1 MHPTRTAAAAV
12 LLSLA
17 LTSLAAAQDTTKA
30 EGLVLRGPLRVFCM
44 SQRAVLRA
52 GDMSAG
58 LARVLSQPELEGR
71 DVRLLIQEGR
81 VVALQGATRGDVGL
95 LSGAGLGAERLAEV
109 KANASVLVTDSKEIG
124 GRLWLRV
131 RAGQARGVL
140 SADQVEL
147 VPPGAVSGWLGETLA
162 PLFARGTRAKEARF
176 FHPDGHVF
184 KATVTSSQ
192 PSDAEFRQV
201 ADELAGQA
209 LIRLGSGLQ
218 RLNEDG
224 SEPEGDDAL
233 SLAIRFTSADHAL
246 DTKTRPG
253 DQDLLLTA
261 WLERFTHVAT
271 RSPFGDPHD
280 FFNNHYFPG
289 VPFQIAGRPVWLR
302 LVPKAGI
309 TKHVG
314 RGALLKRLVGIGK
327 VEREG
332 RERIPALREAIR
344 QNRARFLLQVQRGE
358 WWRLSRPWTTLVEL
372 NLVEELPEIDQS
384 ALHYH
389 PHLEGA
395 GLKPTGFWTDVRR
408 AVYRASQAEREEMAA
423 EAAAE
428 ADDAEKQGASQQLQ
442 R

>member
-1 MHPTRTAAAAV
+1 MHLNRTLAGAT
-12 LLSLA
+12 LLTLA
-17 LTSLAAAQDTTKA
+17 LTSVAAAQGATKA
-30 EGLVLRGPLRVFCM
+30 EGLVLRDPLRVFCT

-52 GDMSAG
+52 SDMSQG
-58 LARVLSQPELEGR
+58 LARVLDQPALKGQEIQLLLEKGR
-71 DVRLLIQEGR
+71 L
-81 VVALQGATRGDVGL
+81 VALEGATRGDVGL
-95 LSGAGLGAERLAEV
+95 LSGTGFGARRLAEI
-109 KANASVLVTDSKEIG
+109 KANSTVLVTDSKQVD

-131 RAGQARGVL
+131 RAGGQRGVVG
-140 SADQVEL
+140 ADQVEF
-147 VPPGAVSGWLGETLA
+147 VPPGAISGWLGETLA

-184 KATVTSSQ
+184 KATVTSSE
-192 PSDAEFRQV
+192 PRDGEFNKVAE
-201 ADELAGQA
+201 ELAGQA

-224 SEPEGDDAL
+224 SEPDGEDAL
-233 SLAIRFTSADHAL
+233 SLAIRFTSADHPL

-271 RSPFGDPHD
+271 RSPFGDPYD

-309 TKHVG
+309 TKRVG

-327 VEREG
+327 VERKG
-332 RERIPALREAIR
+332 RERIPALREAIK

-358 WWRLSRPWTTLVEL
+358 WWRVKRPWTTLVEL

-408 AVYRASQAEREEMAA
+408 SVYRASQAEREKMAA
-423 EAAAE
+423 EAE
-428 ADDAEKQGASQQLQ
+428 VDDAERQGASQQLEK
-442 R
+442 

>member
-1 MHPTRTAAAAV
+1 MHPTRTFACAA

-17 LTSLAAAQDTTKA
+17 LPSLALGQSATKA
-30 EGLVLRGPLRVFCM
+30 EGQVLRDPLRVFCT
-44 SQRAVLRA
+44 SPRALLRA
-52 GDMSAG
+52 GDMSPG
-58 LARVLSQPELEGR
+58 LARALSQPELEGCE
-71 DVRLLIQEGR
+71 VGLLLEGGR
-81 VVALQGATRGDVGL
+81 VVALEGATRGDVGL
-95 LSGAGLGAERLAEV
+95 LSGTGLGAKRVAEI
-109 KANASVLVTDSKEIG
+109 KANSSVLVTDSKEVG

-131 RAGQARGVL
+131 RAAGQRGVL
-140 SADQVEL
+140 SADQVEF
-147 VPPGAVSGWLGETLA
+147 VRPGAVSGWLGETLA

-184 KATVTSSQ
+184 KATVTSLS
-192 PSDAEFRQV
+192 PRDAEFSKV
-201 ADELAGQA
+201 AEELAGQA

-218 RLNEDG
+218 RLKQDG
-224 SEPEGDDAL
+224 SEPDGDDAL

-309 TKHVG
+309 TKRVG
-314 RGALLKRLVGIGK
+314 RAALLKRLVGLGK
-327 VEREG
+327 VERKG

-344 QNRARFLLQVQRGE
+344 QDRARFLLQVQRGE
-358 WWRLSRPWTTLVEL
+358 WWRVKRPWTNLVEL

-408 AVYRASQAEREEMAA
+408 SVYRASQAEREEMAA
-423 EAAAE
+423 
-428 ADDAEKQGASQQLQ
+428 
-442 R
+442 